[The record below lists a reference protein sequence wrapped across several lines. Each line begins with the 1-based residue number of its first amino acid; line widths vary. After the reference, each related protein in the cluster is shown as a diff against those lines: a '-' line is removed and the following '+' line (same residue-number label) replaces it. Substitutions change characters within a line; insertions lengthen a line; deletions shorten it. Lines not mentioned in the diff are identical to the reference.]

1 LKSILKKYFS
11 NFLYFYSFLG
21 NRLFVAVILN
31 IGIGILDG
39 FGLTMFLPLLK
50 LSDKSQTMGKG
61 DLGLGKFSFI
71 NDWLQATGVSI
82 TLVSLLGL
90 MVIFFLLKG
99 IVKYFNGVYRVML
112 QQYFI
117 KNLRMKMLTW
127 FNKMSF
133 RSFVSSDVGR
143 IQNSMSGEVDRV
155 ARGYNMYFQTF
166 EQSILVFVYIG
177 FAFAVDFKFATL
189 VTAGGLATN
198 IIYSL
203 FYKLTK
209 QASSRLTLRSNLYQG
224 QIIQHV
230 GNFKYLKAT
239 AYLNDYSKK
248 LEATISEIEHVRTKI
263 GLYGSVLQAVREP
276 LLIIIVAIVI
286 LIQVNFLGGSI
297 SSIMVS
303 LLFFYRALNSLTS
316 MQGSWNKF
324 LETSGSI
331 ENLKKFQKELTR
343 NAEIFGKVGI
353 SKFNKVIE
361 LKNVSVNYGTSV
373 VLDNLS
379 LSINKN
385 DTLAF
390 VGESGSGKTTLVN
403 VVAGLIIPDMGV
415 MSIDGIDRK
424 EINILTYQKRLGYV
438 TQEPV
443 IFNDTIYNNITFW
456 AEQTEDNINKFKSAI
471 EKSSLVPFIESLPER
486 EFSTLGINGVNI
498 SGGQK
503 QRISI
508 ARELFKEIDI
518 LVLDEATSAL
528 DTETE
533 RSIQESI
540 DNLKGYYTIVV
551 VAHRLS
557 TVKNADRIAVMNKG
571 RIVDIGTFE
580 ELVSRNNMFK
590 RMVELQEVSLDQV
603 NITTPLK

>member
-1 LKSILKKYFS
+1 MKTIIKKYFS

-21 NRLFVAVILN
+21 NKLFLAVLLS

-50 LSDKSQTMGKG
+50 LSDKSQSLGQG
-61 DLGLGKFSFI
+61 DLGLGKLSFI
-71 NDWLQATGVSI
+71 NDWLQSSVISFN
-82 TLVSLLGL
+82 LVSVLVV
-90 MVIFFLLKG
+90 MVIFFFLKG
-99 IVKYFNGVYRVML
+99 IVKYFSGVYRVML
-112 QQYFI
+112 QQSFI
-117 KNLRMKMLTW
+117 KSLRIKMLKS

-133 RSFVSSDVGR
+133 RSFLSSDVGR

-166 EQSILVFVYIG
+166 EQLILVVVYIG
-177 FAFAVDFKFATL
+177 FAFVVDFKFATL
-189 VTAGGLATN
+189 VTAGGLSTN
-198 IIYSL
+198 IIYNI

-209 QASSRLTLRSNLYQG
+209 QASLRLTLRSNLYQG

-239 AYLNDYSKK
+239 AYLTDYSKK

-286 LIQVNFLGGSI
+286 LMQVNFFGGSI
-297 SSIMVS
+297 SSIMMS
-303 LLFFYRALNSLTS
+303 LLFFYRALTALTS
-316 MQGSWNKF
+316 MQGNWNKF

-331 ENLKKFQKELTR
+331 ENLKKFQQVL
-343 NAEIFGKVGI
+343 NISAEASGKVPI
-353 SKFNKVIE
+353 SKFNNVIE
-361 LKNVSVNYGTSV
+361 LNNVSVIYGSAV

-379 LSINKN
+379 LSIKKN

-403 VVAGLIIPDMGV
+403 VLTGLIIPDKGT

-424 EINILTYQKRLGYV
+424 EINIQSFQKRLGYV

-443 IFNDTIYNNITFW
+443 IFSDTIYNNITFW
-456 AEQTEDNINKFKSAI
+456 AEPTEDNLKKFRSAI
-471 EKSSLVPFIESLPER
+471 EKSSLVQFIDGLPKKEL
-486 EFSTLGINGVNI
+486 SILGINGVNI

-508 ARELFKEIDI
+508 ARELYKEIDI

-571 RIVDIGTFE
+571 RLLDIGTFE
-580 ELVSRNNMFK
+580 ELVTRNNIFK
-590 RMVELQEVSLDQV
+590 RMVELQEISLD
-603 NITTPLK
+603 

>member
-1 LKSILKKYFS
+1 MKSIIKKYFS

-21 NRLFVAVILN
+21 NKLFVAVLLS

-50 LSDKSQTMGKG
+50 LSDKSESMGKG
-61 DLGLGKFSFI
+61 DLGLGRFSFI
-71 NDWLQATGVSI
+71 NDWLISSGVSI
-82 TLVSLLGL
+82 TLVSVLAV
-90 MVIFFLLKG
+90 MVVFFFLKG
-99 IVKYFNGVYRVML
+99 IVKYFSGVYRVML
-112 QQYFI
+112 QQDFI
-117 KNLRMKMLTW
+117 KRLRMKMLMG
-127 FNKMSF
+127 FNKMNF
-133 RSFVSSDVGR
+133 RSFISSDVGR

-166 EQSILVFVYIG
+166 EQSILVVVYIG
-177 FAFAVDFKFATL
+177 FAFVVDFKFATL

-248 LEATISEIEHVRTKI
+248 LESTISEIEHVRTKI

-303 LLFFYRALNSLTS
+303 LLFFYRALTALTS
-316 MQGSWNKF
+316 MQGNWNKF

-331 ENLKKFQKELTR
+331 DNLKKFQHELNKST
-343 NAEIFGKVGI
+343 EIFGKTKI
-353 SKFNKVIE
+353 SKFNDVIE
-361 LKNVSVNYGTSV
+361 LNNVSVSYGNTV

-379 LSINKN
+379 LAIWKN
-385 DTLAF
+385 DTIAF

-403 VVAGLIIPDMGV
+403 VITGLIIPDSGN
-415 MSIDGIDRK
+415 MSIDGIGRK
-424 EINILTYQKRLGYV
+424 EISIQTYQKRLGYV

-443 IFNDTIYNNITFW
+443 IFSDTIFNNITFW
-456 AEQTEDNINKFKSAI
+456 AEPTNENLQRFKSAV
-471 EKSSLVPFIESLPER
+471 EKSSLAQFIEGLPEK
-486 EFSTLGINGVNI
+486 ESSKLGINGVNI

-508 ARELFKEIDI
+508 ARELYKEIDL

-540 DNLKGYYTIVV
+540 DNLKGYYTIIV

-571 RIVDIGTFE
+571 CIVDIGTFE
-580 ELVSRNNMFK
+580 ELVSRNKMFK
-590 RMVELQEVSLDQV
+590 RMVELQEISLD
-603 NITTPLK
+603 

>member
-1 LKSILKKYFS
+1 MKSIIKKYFS

-21 NRLFVAVILN
+21 NKLFVAVLLS

-50 LSDKSQTMGKG
+50 LSDKSESMGKG
-61 DLGLGKFSFI
+61 DLGLGRFSFI
-71 NDWLQATGVSI
+71 NDWLISSGVSI
-82 TLVSLLGL
+82 TLVSVLAV
-90 MVIFFLLKG
+90 MVVFFFLKG
-99 IVKYFNGVYRVML
+99 IVKYFSGVYRVML
-112 QQYFI
+112 QQDFI
-117 KNLRMKMLTW
+117 KRLRMKMLMG
-127 FNKMSF
+127 FNKMNF
-133 RSFVSSDVGR
+133 RSFISSDVGR

-166 EQSILVFVYIG
+166 EQSILVVVYIG
-177 FAFAVDFKFATL
+177 FAFVVDFKFATL

-248 LEATISEIEHVRTKI
+248 LESTISEIEHVRTKI

-303 LLFFYRALNSLTS
+303 LLFFYRALTALTS
-316 MQGSWNKF
+316 MQGNWNKF

-331 ENLKKFQKELTR
+331 DNLKKFQQELNKST
-343 NAEIFGKVGI
+343 EIFGKTKI
-353 SKFNKVIE
+353 SKFNDVIE
-361 LKNVSVNYGTSV
+361 LNKVSVSYGNAV

-379 LSINKN
+379 LTIRKN

-403 VVAGLIIPDMGV
+403 VITGLIIPDSGT
-415 MSIDGIDRK
+415 MSIDGIGRK
-424 EINILTYQKRLGYV
+424 EISIQTFQKRLGYV

-443 IFNDTIYNNITFW
+443 IFSDTIFNNITFW
-456 AEQTEDNINKFKSAI
+456 AEPTNENIQRFKSAV
-471 EKSSLVPFIESLPER
+471 EKSSLSQFIEGLPEK
-486 EFSTLGINGVNI
+486 ESSKLGINGVNI

-508 ARELFKEIDI
+508 ARELYKEIDI

-540 DNLKGYYTIVV
+540 DNLKGYYTIIV

-571 RIVDIGTFE
+571 CIVDIGTFE
-580 ELVSRNNMFK
+580 ELVSRNSMFK
-590 RMVELQEVSLDQV
+590 RMVELQEISLD
-603 NITTPLK
+603 